1 MEPDGTA
8 HIQPE
13 GPEQRVER
21 EEGIGT
27 AQQRPVPG
35 GRGETATE
43 EGAREALQMSGIDA
57 RRDRDVYAVERAWR
71 HVRAIEA
78 DRVHHSGWA
87 EGRSRR
93 AGAFH
98 RSAGEQG

>member
-1 MEPDGTA
+1 
-8 HIQPE
+8 
-13 GPEQRVER
+13 VR
-21 EEGIGT
+21 ENNDST
-27 AQQRPVPG
+27 KPLSRRPSPG

-57 RRDRDVYAVERAWR
+57 RRDRDVYAVELAWR
-71 HVRAIEA
+71 HVGAIEA
-78 DRVHHSGWA
+78 DRVHHSSWA